1 MMNAI
6 IDFRSDTVTRPNA
19 AMRAAMAAAEVGDDV
34 WGDDPTVIR
43 LQEICAER
51 AGFEA
56 GLFLPSG
63 TQSNL
68 CALMA
73 HCQRGDEYIVGQ
85 LAHTYKYEGGGAAV
99 LGSIQPQPI
108 ENAPDGTI
116 PLEKISAA
124 VKPMDDHFARTK
136 LFTLENTIG
145 GKVLPREYV
154 PAAQK
159 RARSHG
165 LAVHLDGARIA
176 NAAVAMGVSLK
187 EACAG
192 FDSVSIC
199 LSKGLG
205 APAGSVLVGDKA
217 FLQHARRWRKM
228 LGGGMRQAGIIAA
241 AGIYALD
248 HQFDRLAEDHANA
261 HALAEGLRGISEL
274 NGISQATNMVFMN
287 VPASQVA
294 TLQGHLSAAGILCAI
309 GPTTRLVL
317 HLDIDRAGAMNF
329 VSECKSF
336 FAGNVRIADAR
347 VAAAT
352 GYAATASG
360 GTK

>member
-1 MMNAI
+1 MNAI

-43 LQEICAER
+43 LQAMCAER

-108 ENAPDGTI
+108 ENAADGTI

-136 LFTLENTIG
+136 LLTLENTIG
-145 GKVLPREYV
+145 GKVLPPEYV
-154 PAAQK
+154 PSAQK
-159 RARSHG
+159 VARSHG
-165 LAVHLDGARIA
+165 VALHLDGARIA

-187 EACAG
+187 EVCAG

-205 APAGSVLVGDKA
+205 APAGSVLVGDKH
-217 FLQHARRWRKM
+217 FLLSARRWRKM

-241 AGIYALD
+241 AGIYALE
-248 HQFDRLAEDHANA
+248 HQFERLVEDHANA
-261 HALAEGLRGISEL
+261 HALSEGLRGIGEL
-274 NGISQATNMVFMN
+274 SHVSQATNMVFVN
-287 VPASQVA
+287 VPSAHIA
-294 TLQGHLSAAGILCAI
+294 PLQGHLSAAGILCAI

-317 HLDIDRAGAMNF
+317 HLDVDRAGALQF
-329 VSECKSF
+329 VAECKNY
-336 FAGNVRIADAR
+336 FAGKVR
-347 VAAAT
+347 VPTSPVVAAT
-352 GYAATASG
+352 GYAATPTG
-360 GTK
+360 GTQ